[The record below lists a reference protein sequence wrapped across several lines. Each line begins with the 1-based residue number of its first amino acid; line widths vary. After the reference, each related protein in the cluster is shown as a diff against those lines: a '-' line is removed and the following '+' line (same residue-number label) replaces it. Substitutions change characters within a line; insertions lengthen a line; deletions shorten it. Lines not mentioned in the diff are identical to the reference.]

1 MAAKPKR
8 SRKAKR
14 PRVDVDVKELDQIVD
29 AALQHPLN
37 EAEAGKL
44 RSAIHAMAE
53 EILARRRSTEKLDAI
68 IDEVAA
74 KDEDGKPKETK
85 APAPGHGTNRVES
98 YTGATKVTVPHCDL
112 TPGCVCPECGKGK
125 LSEKKPRTL
134 VRVHGTAP
142 LSATVYE
149 CQRLRCNLCGETFT
163 AAAPEGVGKQK
174 YDESVTSTIAIL
186 KFGYAN
192 HRTID
197 LHGLFSRTGC

>member
-68 IDEVAA
+68 IASVDCEALRRCQN
-74 KDEDGKPKETK
+74 DP
-85 APAPGHGTNRVES
+85 
-98 YTGATKVTVPHCDL
+98 
-112 TPGCVCPECGKGK
+112 
-125 LSEKKPRTL
+125 
-134 VRVHGTAP
+134 TA
-142 LSATVYE
+142 
-149 CQRLRCNLCGETFT
+149 
-163 AAAPEGVGKQK
+163 
-174 YDESVTSTIAIL
+174 
-186 KFGYAN
+186 
-192 HRTID
+192 
-197 LHGLFSRTGC
+197 